1 MENERTVQIITI
13 PVHTDIDPATL
24 LEIAINLAA
33 ELEDQIES
41 YGEGASV
48 REEEIS
54 VEDADDNLYGGEGE

>member
-1 MENERTVQIITI
+1 MEDERTVQIVTI
-13 PVHTDIDPATL
+13 PVHTDLDPAIL

-33 ELEDQIES
+33 ELEEQIES

-54 VEDADDNLYGGEGE
+54 IETDDELHGG

>member
-1 MENERTVQIITI
+1 MENVQIITI

-24 LEIAINLAA
+24 LEIVISLAA

-41 YGEGASV
+41 YGSGASI

-54 VEDADDNLYGGEGE
+54 VEDGDDIYGSENEYE

>member
-1 MENERTVQIITI
+1 MEDERTIQIITI

-54 VEDADDNLYGGEGE
+54 VEDGDELYGGEGE